1 MMLSGL
7 SVVTL
12 GNLLALL
19 PLQKSSEAMVGIIMS
34 CQNVY
39 RWTILTIEE
48 DLLYRSGGLARLVP
62 EGQLGSGDVVGPS
75 RY

>member
-1 MMLSGL
+1 
-7 SVVTL
+7 
-12 GNLLALL
+12 
-19 PLQKSSEAMVGIIMS
+19 MS

-75 RY
+75 RYKFSAERIDEFGGGD